1 MIFPFLLL
9 ALGLGAFAAYK
20 FSPTVHTWTDD
31 HVRAIEDAI
40 VAHRVADLHVDA
52 AHATADPVEASTQ
65 LAAAK
70 TANEVASSRTVD
82 ASKTS
87 QTPDQHT
94 TTAASATAVMDR
106 QQRIAALK
114 QSIIVQQIVAI
125 THSGGQ
131 CDVRKYWAD
140 AVKKDALLAKLH
152 AAGMDVHGDNP
163 WDVDTKL
170 GVKLRAVWDPVGQWL
185 YLIVVAGGNVV
196 TCGPI
201 WSRIDGAMQEL
212 GPG

>member
-9 ALGLGAFAAYK
+9 ALGLGAIAAYK
-20 FSPTVHTWTDD
+20 FSPTAHAWTDE
-31 HVRAIEDAI
+31 HVKAIEDAI
-40 VAHRVADLHVDA
+40 VAHRVAELHVDA
-52 AHATADPVEASTQ
+52 AHASTDPVEASTQ

-70 TANEVASSRTVD
+70 TATDVQSNRTVD
-82 ASKTS
+82 AAKTS
-87 QTPDQHT
+87 QTPDQRT
-94 TTAASATAVMDR
+94 ATAASATAVMDR

-114 QSIIVQQIVAI
+114 QSIIVQQIHAI
-125 THSGGQ
+125 TSNGGQ

-140 AVKKDALLAKLH
+140 EAKKNAVLAKLH

-170 GVKLRAVWDPVGQWL
+170 GVKLRAVWDPIGQWI
-185 YLIVVAGGNVV
+185 YLIVIAGGNVV

-201 WSRIDGAMQEL
+201 WSKIDGAMQEL